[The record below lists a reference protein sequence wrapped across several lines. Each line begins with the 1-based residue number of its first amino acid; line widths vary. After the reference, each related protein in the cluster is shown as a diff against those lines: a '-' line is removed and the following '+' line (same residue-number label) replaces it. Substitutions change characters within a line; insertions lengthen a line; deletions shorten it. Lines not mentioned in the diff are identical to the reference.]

1 MYSNKPKKMDASEP
15 PLYKIL
21 LLGDSTVG
29 KTCFLLRYVDD
40 SFLDLH
46 MATIGLDYRLKTL
59 ILEEQKIVKVQ
70 LWDTAGQ
77 DKFRAITR
85 NYYKGASGIIL
96 IFDVTNVKSY
106 ENIKKWINEIKEE
119 ISEKV
124 AIVLIGN
131 KIDNVQERKI
141 SKEQGDKLA
150 SEIGVKFFET
160 SAKTGE
166 GINESVFFL
175 VKKIFEN
182 DPEVKNKYQGRN
194 LKMYNKKRKC
204 C

>member
-1 MYSNKPKKMDASEP
+1 MEESEP

-29 KTCFLLRYVDD
+29 KTCFLLRYMDD

-46 MATIGLDYRLKTL
+46 MATIGLDYRLKTM
-59 ILEEQKIVKVQ
+59 ILEDQKIVKVQ

-96 IFDVTNVKSY
+96 LFDVTNIKSF

-124 AIVLIGN
+124 SIILIGN
-131 KIDNVQERKI
+131 KIDNANERKI
-141 SKEQGDKLA
+141 SKEQGEKLA

-166 GINESVFFL
+166 GINECVFYL

-182 DPEVKNKYQGRN
+182 DPEVKNKGRN
-194 LKMYNKKRKC
+194 LKHKSNKKRC